1 MFCSN
6 LNCYYFISKN
16 LKSRKITLKKIL
28 KLTILEF
35 LRLITTVTARNK
47 GRLRI
52 PHPCILRP
60 TPLWS
65 GKQVFS
71 CLLRPNPDSDQFINL
86 SSKAKRFEAPA
97 EIEKGKWI
105 WRGTACVGYSKN
117 SPEMIC
123 NDSWVLIRN
132 SELVAGTMDKN
143 SLGSGS
149 KKQVFYMLTRD
160 YGEEAAAQAMWRMCR
175 IGPRYLSNR
184 GFSIGIG
191 DVWASENLLDKKM
204 KVIGEQYRKVDE
216 HILAKKHNKLKLQ
229 VPGPRIS
236 SK

>member
-1 MFCSN
+1 MFSSRIKVQ
-6 LNCYYFISKN
+6 LNCNFKN
-16 LKSRKITLKKIL
+16 LEIKKENFFLIL
-28 KLTILEF
+28 LSEF
-35 LRLITTVTARNK
+35 LRLITTVTARNR

-52 PHPCILRP
+52 PPPCILRP
-60 TPLWS
+60 TPLWT

-71 CLLRPNPDSDQFINL
+71 CLLRPNPDSDQLINL

-97 EIEKGKWI
+97 EILKGKWV
-105 WRGTACVGYSKN
+105 WRGTECVGYTKN

-175 IGPRYLSNR
+175 IGPRFLSNR

-229 VPGPRIS
+229 VQNPPCLPE
-236 SK
+236 